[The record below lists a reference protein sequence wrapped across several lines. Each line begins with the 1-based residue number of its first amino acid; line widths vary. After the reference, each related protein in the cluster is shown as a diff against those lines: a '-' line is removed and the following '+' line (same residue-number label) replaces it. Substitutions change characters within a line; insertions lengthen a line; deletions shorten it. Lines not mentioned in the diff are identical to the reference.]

1 MTNEEKIQEHL
12 QAALEN
18 VLAALVLSGADP
30 GGDVPTD
37 AIDAALS
44 TDPRVRIARQA
55 LDVAVRALDCQ
66 GVGDGHRQAVL
77 AVEEAVNALVAR
89 AADAGYRVGVRVGR
103 GLRG

>member
-1 MTNEEKIQEHL
+1 MNDSDKLRDRL

-18 VLAALVLSGADP
+18 VLSALVLAGVDLRDETPA
-30 GGDVPTD
+30 D

-44 TDPRVRIARQA
+44 TDPSVQTARQA
-55 LDVAVRALDCQ
+55 LDVAVRALD
-66 GVGDGHRQAVL
+66 GAEAGDGHRQAVL